1 MIENR
6 ERKKRGHQNERKTR
20 QNIPHF
26 ADSIKI
32 FEISS
37 QSGKID
43 FNILFCHIL
52 EMMEVKKMKLRKR
65 FESRRAGKNFY

>member
-6 ERKKRGHQNERKTR
+6 ERKKHGHQNERKTR

-26 ADSIKI
+26 PDSIKI

-43 FNILFCHIL
+43 FNMLFCHIL